1 MTGILN
7 ISRWHMQWPSPVEKM
22 DMHKFYSRQIYR
34 KIVTKLRS
42 KCEANAKFVSLFT
55 TPCFSMSI
63 WNLPSL
69 LHIYSSV
76 FIFCLFLFLFLL
88 FFFLAKYSV
97 QGENLC
103 NKLGWART
111 TPTLVPLISLI
122 LIFWRASPSLL
133 YGSPSPPGKISPLEN
148 FVHAHNR

>member
-55 TPCFSMSI
+55 TPCFGMKI

-69 LHIYSSV
+69 PHIYSSV
-76 FIFCLFLFLFLL
+76 FICYLFIYL
-88 FFFLAKYSV
+88 FFFGEIFSARRKFV
-97 QGENLC
+97 Q
-103 NKLGWART
+103 KLSWARA
-111 TPTLVPLISLI
+111 TPTLVSLRGLI
-122 LIFWRASPSLL
+122 LIFRRASPSLL
-133 YGSPSPPGKISPLEN
+133 YGSPQP
-148 FVHAHNR
+148 R

>member
-55 TPCFSMSI
+55 TPCFGMKI

-69 LHIYSSV
+69 PHIYSSV
-76 FIFCLFLFLFLL
+76 FICYLFIYY
-88 FFFLAKYSV
+88 FFLAKYSV
-97 QGENLC
+97 QGENLS
-103 NKLGWART
+103 NKLSWARAI
-111 TPTLVPLISLI
+111 PTLVSLRGLI
-122 LIFWRASPSLL
+122 LIFRRASLSLL
-133 YGSPSPPGKISPLEN
+133 YGSPQP
-148 FVHAHNR
+148 R